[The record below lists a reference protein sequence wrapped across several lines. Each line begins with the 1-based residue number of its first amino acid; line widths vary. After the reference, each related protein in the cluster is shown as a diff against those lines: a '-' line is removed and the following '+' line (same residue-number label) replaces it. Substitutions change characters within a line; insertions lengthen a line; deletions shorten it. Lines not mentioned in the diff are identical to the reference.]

1 MNKTVKFFISL
12 LLVSLLLVAPRLIL
26 AADIDVKAPD
36 QGVKEGKIGNLFSI
50 GINIAIGLA
59 ALAAF
64 AYLIWGGIQWITSG
78 GDKSQYEAARNRIT
92 YALVGL
98 AIVAA
103 AWAIFK
109 LAVTFLGF
117 GDITKINVP
126 SVNDLKN

>member
-126 SVNDLKN
+126 SVND